1 MSKQH
6 ILMATILIAGAVTD
20 TIFAYYVW
28 RVREVKKG
36 AAIGAAILLAGSI
49 WMLCY
54 AMEMLFFDFATK
66 MFFKKVKHIGVYAFP
81 VLWLIFS
88 LVYTGRE
95 KWLTRRF
102 LILFFIIPS
111 VALVLVITNEFHEI
125 YWSKVSFV
133 NESGITV
140 FEAQDTPYQFLLNSY
155 MYILFFGGCLIL
167 LQELIKKPVLYRMH
181 IKSTIFVFGIVL
193 FIYAIR
199 FYLLP
204 TFQFIDLNPLLF
216 ALISIPFSMVF
227 YRLRISNIVPAAHE
241 IIIEGMRDPVI
252 VLDNASCILK
262 VNKAAR
268 SLIETESDQLIGLP
282 VRQVIPE
289 WLDHLSN
296 AINEPNAPADISL
309 IREGRQLIYNIS
321 ISSLLDIRN
330 NVISKVVVLRDITD
344 IRQAEAELFSAYKK
358 LQNTQAQLIQSG
370 KLASIGQ
377 LASGVAHEL
386 NQPLMVI
393 RALTQFLS
401 RTLQKNKVGAD
412 QIIEQLE
419 PIERNTKRMMNI
431 IKHLQSFSRQSK
443 KEYSSANINSVIE
456 DSFVMI
462 GEQLRL
468 RNIEVIKNLSPD
480 LPLVQCNTNQ
490 MEQVFLNIISNGRDA
505 IVSKTE
511 RMGTNTEFIGK
522 LEIMTRYE
530 LVEHDS
536 QSTSHAEIPMDLAS
550 EPPPLPQKQVEIL
563 IKDNGTGMSPE
574 VHKKI
579 FDPFFTTK
587 DVGMGT
593 GLGLSI
599 SYGIIKDH
607 GGEIEMAETGPAGT
621 IFRIRLP
628 ISKSG
633 RDQKAMTKNEL

>member
-344 IRQAEAELFSAYKK
+344 MRQAETELFSAYKE

-431 IKHLQSFSRQSK
+431 IKHLQRFSRQSK

-468 RNIEVIKNLSPD
+468 RNIEVVKNLDPR
-480 LPLVQCNTNQ
+480 LPLVRCDTSQ
-490 MEQVFLNIISNGRDA
+490 MEQVFLNIISNARDA
-505 IVSKTE
+505 IALKKKPMKTD
-511 RMGTNTEFIGK
+511 TEFIGK
-522 LEIMTRYE
+522 LEITTRCE
-530 LVEHDS
+530 FVEHNS
-536 QSTSHAEIPMDLAS
+536 QCTSRAEISMDLVS
-550 EPPPLPQKQVEIL
+550 ERPVLSQKQVEIL

-574 VHKKI
+574 VHEKI

-587 DVGMGT
+587 DVGSGT

-607 GGEIEMAETGPAGT
+607 GGEIEVTETGPEGT
-621 IFRIRLP
+621 TFRIRLP

-633 RDQKAMTKNEL
+633 RDQKATIKS